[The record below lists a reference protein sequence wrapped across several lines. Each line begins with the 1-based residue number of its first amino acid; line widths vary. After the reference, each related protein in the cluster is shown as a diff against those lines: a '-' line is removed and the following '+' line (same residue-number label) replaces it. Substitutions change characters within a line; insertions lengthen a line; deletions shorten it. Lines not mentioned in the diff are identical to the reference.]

1 VPSPLIIPGVQVK
14 TVFEPSPALPSRTGI
29 LGVVGVTDR
38 GPLIPTPVGSMG
50 EFIDIFGPASRY
62 SMPEVRSAFA
72 NGVSQMVI
80 SRTLPS
86 RGQKA
91 SLDLLDDEGEKVA
104 SLIARAEGQWAN
116 HVSVR
121 ATQVKTLGGKGIKY
135 VNLEVT
141 LDGQPVETFNNLVLD
156 EDSPDYFFDRIN
168 NQSRVI
174 VAEDPTFQAALPA
187 AISKT
192 ALTDAGSRAA
202 FVLLKSGNADVIRVD
217 ALRNGDRGNASA
229 IRVRNGQ
236 AGLSLPGAALAPG
249 VDIRARQA
257 GNDGTAIR
265 VSVVPSGSAVQIVVT
280 APPASA
286 RTYGP
291 FATVDEIVAG
301 LKNDPDVVAVAQGT
315 TIPAPQASTPL
326 ARRVDIDVVTEGVDS
341 AVYANLASNAS
352 IAAID
357 DPNVKFSIVNAA
369 TQLPDANLGLGL
381 QTGRDPGPALLLNP
395 DTGNDALLELVP
407 LDPAANVSI
416 AVTRGVSTLDHATA
430 VANLAI
436 FVDDAQLETLLN
448 LTMDPDDPQYLPAV
462 LAGSTLVRAHSLMV
476 RSRTTSFPA
485 SMTRAKAL
493 TGGTSPLAD
502 DYQDALDRL
511 ESAEEVD
518 LVIGSVLNQL
528 DQAGVRSVHKLVVA
542 HCTKM
547 ADVARNRIGL
557 GSATVAEAASVPL
570 ILDHADDVRSDYF
583 ILSTPSGSEG
593 PMAGLLA
600 RQDYFQSPTFKTI
613 AALDGNAGTYTDSQ
627 LGGLV
632 TGNVVAINVKRSLG
646 VVVIKGLLTSGR
658 QINVQRTANKS
669 VRDVKAICDKYIGLL
684 NNDGARNSLR
694 QQIIALFLQMERDGA
709 IVPSTD
715 GKDPSYKVDV
725 YSTQADFAN
734 GIVRVD
740 IAVRPVRAID
750 YIYATILVK
759 N

>member
-1 VPSPLIIPGVQVK
+1 MPSPLIIPGVQVK
-14 TVFEPSPALPSRTGI
+14 TVFEPSPALPSLTGI
-29 LGVVGVTDR
+29 LGVAGVTDR

-91 SLDLLDDEGEKVA
+91 SLDLLDDDGEKVA
-104 SLIARAEGQWAN
+104 TLIARAEGQWGN
-116 HVSVR
+116 QVSVR
-121 ATQVKTLGGKGIKY
+121 ASQVKTIGGKGIKY
-135 VNLEVT
+135 VNL
-141 LDGQPVETFNNLVLD
+141 DISIGGQTVETFNNLILD

-174 VAEDPTFQAALPA
+174 VAEDPIFQSALPA
-187 AISKT
+187 AIAKT
-192 ALTDAGSRAA
+192 PLADAGSRAA
-202 FVLLKSGNADVIRVD
+202 FATLKSGAADVLRVD
-217 ALRNGDRGNASA
+217 ALRNGHRGNATA
-229 IRVRNGQ
+229 IRVRDGQ
-236 AGLSLPGAALAPG
+236 AGLSLPGAAQAPG
-249 VDIRARQA
+249 VDIRAKVA
-257 GNDGTAIR
+257 GKDGTAIR
-265 VSVVPSGSAVQIVVT
+265 VSVVPSGNGVQVVVT

-291 FATVDEIVAG
+291 FASVDEIVTG
-301 LKNDPDVVAVAQGT
+301 LKNDPDVVAVAQGA
-315 TIPAPQASTPL
+315 TIPAPQASTSL
-326 ARRVDIDVVTEGVDS
+326 ARRVDIDVISEGVDT
-341 AVYANLASNAS
+341 AVYAGLADNTA

-357 DPNVKFSIVNAA
+357 NPTVKFSIVNAA
-369 TQLPDANLGLGL
+369 VQLPDANLGISLGS
-381 QTGRDPGPALLLNP
+381 GRDPGPALLLKP
-395 DTGNDALLELVP
+395 DTGDDALLEIVP
-407 LDPAANVSI
+407 VDATANVAI
-416 AVTRGVSTLDHATA
+416 QVTRGVSSLDHATA

-436 FVDDAQLETLLN
+436 FVDDAQVETLPN
-448 LTMDPDDPQYLPAV
+448 LTMDPDDPGYLPSVLSGSAV
-462 LAGSTLVRAHSLMV
+462 VRAHDLFV

-485 SMTRAKAL
+485 NMTRAKAL

-518 LVIGSVLNQL
+518 LVIASVLNQL
-528 DQAGVRSVHKLVVA
+528 DQAGIRAVHKLVVA

-557 GSATVAEAASVPL
+557 GSVTVDESASVPL

-613 AALDGNAGTYTDSQ
+613 AALDGTAGSYTDSQ

-646 VVVIKGLLTSGR
+646 VIVIKGLLTSGR

-694 QQIIALFLQMERDGA
+694 QQVIALFLQMERDGA